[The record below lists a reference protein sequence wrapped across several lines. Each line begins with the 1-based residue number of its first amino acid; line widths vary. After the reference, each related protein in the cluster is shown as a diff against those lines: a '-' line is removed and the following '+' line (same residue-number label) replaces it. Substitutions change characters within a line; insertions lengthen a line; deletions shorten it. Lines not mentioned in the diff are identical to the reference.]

1 MSRPDDLPGFE
12 PGDWLRLEP
21 LHRSSEVASGLAARF
36 HDPAWAL
43 TRQWQLGE
51 FAGQDAGSPVLV
63 SLEGR
68 STLLSHWRPAGGD
81 GQPWLPYDLSEGPLD
96 MLVEAERAW
105 PADEPLRVAGGA
117 QFVRLLAEAGLS
129 AQLPAV
135 LERVGFD
142 PPLSRGEEAL
152 DLVVLTAA
160 HVPDGE
166 ALAAAVDAGT
176 LPGDGLDAVAREWRG
191 WWAAL
196 APDRGPDTFDPHR
209 FEHGAAFAVDGRVL
223 RAEEYLGDGLDW
235 HSVDADPAATAPPA
249 GRVLRFART
258 ALASPVRYGGLPAD
272 RFWELED
279 AHVDLGRTAVG
290 TLDTGR
296 LLLIA
301 FAEVFGND
309 WFLLPLEVPTGSLT
323 VVERMVVTDTFG
335 QERTVERAGRDTPA
349 WSLFTVEGTDE
360 GLLVLPSGR
369 GLVGEPVERIS
380 LVRDELA
387 NLAWAIEREYTDDQG
402 RRVDRPAAWIADRA
416 AFDAAHDRADGGNG
430 ADGAD
435 GGNGAGG
442 AAAGGGAPSAPPPAY
457 VVQTV
462 VPDYWLPLVPRAL
475 SLGSIRFEL
484 VPLLQGDGAS
494 GPRGRLLAD
503 DSWVH
508 EEEVPREGAVVTRR
522 PVLARWF
529 DGSLHAWTRR
539 EKTPGRGE
547 SSSGLAFDT
556 VRPSEPWP

>member
-1 MSRPDDLPGFE
+1 MSRPEDLPGFE

-63 SLEGR
+63 ALEGR
-68 STLLSHWRPAGGD
+68 STLVSHWRPALGD
-81 GQPWLPYDLSEGPLD
+81 DQPWVPYRPGDGPLD
-96 MLVEAERAW
+96 MLVEAEQAP
-105 PADEPLRVAGGA
+105 PADEPLRVEGGA

-129 AQLPAV
+129 AKLPEV
-135 LERVGFD
+135 LARAGFD
-142 PPLSRGEEAL
+142 PPLERGEDDL
-152 DLVVLTAA
+152 DLVALTAA
-160 HVPDGE
+160 HVPDGR
-166 ALAAAVDAGT
+166 ALAAAIDGGT
-176 LPGDGLDAVAREWRG
+176 LAVDGLDAVAKRWRG
-191 WWAAL
+191 WWAEA

-209 FEHGAAFAVDGRVL
+209 FEHSAQLAVDGRAL
-223 RAEEYLGDGLDW
+223 RADEYLGDGLDW
-235 HSVDADPAATAPPA
+235 FSVDADPSATAPPP
-249 GRVLRFART
+249 GRPLRFART

-279 AHVDLGRTAVG
+279 AHVDLGSAAVG

-323 VVERMVVTDTFG
+323 VVERLVVSDTFG
-335 QERTVERAGRDTPA
+335 QQRTVERAGRDTPA
-349 WSLFTVEGTDE
+349 WSMFTVEGTDE

-369 GLVGEPVERIS
+369 GLVGEPVERIA
-380 LVRDELA
+380 LARDELA
-387 NLAWAIEREYTDDQG
+387 NLAWAIEREYTDDRG
-402 RRVDRPAAWIADRA
+402 RRVDRPTAWIADRA
-416 AFDAAHDRADGGNG
+416 AFDAARTGEGDRPG
-430 ADGAD
+430 ADGAAAGAD
-435 GGNGAGG
+435 GAAVPAGG
-442 AAAGGGAPSAPPPAY
+442 QAPAPPPAY

-462 VPDYWLPLVPRAL
+462 VPDYWLPLVPRAVR
-475 SLGSIRFEL
+475 LGSIRFEL
-484 VPLLQGDGAS
+484 VPLLQDDGAS
-494 GPRGRLLAD
+494 GPRGRLLTD

-508 EEEVPREGAVVTRR
+508 EEEVPREGAAVTRR
-522 PVLARWF
+522 PVLMRWF
-529 DGSLHAWTRR
+529 DGSLHGWTRR